1 MKKKNSSQLK
11 ICFFFEEEQIAK
23 QRNELKQNGTWEV
36 KTHELEKENEKLKA
50 QIINL
55 QSEIYGSRLAAK
67 YLDKELAG
75 R

>member
-1 MKKKNSSQLK
+1 M
-11 ICFFFEEEQIAK
+11 K
-23 QRNELKQNGTWEV
+23 QRDEFKQNLKPEIQAQ
-36 KTHELEKENEKLKA
+36 EFEKENAKLKT
-50 QIINL
+50 QIVNL